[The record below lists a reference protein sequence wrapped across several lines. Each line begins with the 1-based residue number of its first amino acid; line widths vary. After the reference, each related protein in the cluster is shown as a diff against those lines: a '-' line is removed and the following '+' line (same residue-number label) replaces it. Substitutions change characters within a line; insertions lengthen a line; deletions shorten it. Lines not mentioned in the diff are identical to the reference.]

1 MTASVAGDFG
11 SDQLGH
17 DDVAMLMFELQGG

>member
-1 MTASVAGDFG
+1 VAGDFG